1 MLIDG
6 GLCVVSVFCD
16 KTFRTEIT
24 IKQYPIK
31 AHPLLG
37 RDLEWFYPSEWKEKR
52 ITLLTNEE
60 GVSLCQRKHLLEMK
74 KRPLQIEKGVSLIK
88 R

>member
-1 MLIDG
+1 MEPQVFMLIDG

-24 IKQYPIK
+24 TKQYPIK

-37 RDLEWFYPSEWKEKR
+37 RGLEWSYPSEWKEKR
-52 ITLLTNEE
+52 ITLFTNEE
-60 GVSLCQRKHLLEMK
+60 GVSLN
-74 KRPLQIEKGVSLIK
+74 
-88 R
+88 